1 MRKFGVFGIVL
12 FFLGLIVPIICL
24 VKQIQF
30 NQQCGGYLKQAA
42 DANSIELA
50 IERLDIALNY
60 IEAHDLTQGYTS
72 VLWKTED
79 ENVEYWYRNIKAC
92 RDELVE
98 NVDASPL
105 QKSNMLMKVRE
116 SLTDDGGEDGVKI
129 TVPPGISR
137 YPYNAM
143 YGILRTISWI
153 MICLGFCLFKLD

>member
-1 MRKFGVFGIVL
+1 MSKLGVVGIVL
-12 FFLGLIVPIICL
+12 FFLGLIVPVICL
-24 VKQIQF
+24 VRQIQF

-116 SLTDDGGEDGVKI
+116 SLTDDGGENGVKI

-137 YPYNAM
+137 YPYNAI

-153 MICLGFCLFKLD
+153 MIFLGISLFKVD

>member
-1 MRKFGVFGIVL
+1 MSKLGVVGIVL
-12 FFLGLIVPIICL
+12 FFLGLIVPVICL
-24 VKQIQF
+24 VRQIQF

-116 SLTDDGGEDGVKI
+116 SLTDDGGENGVKI

-137 YPYNAM
+137 YPYNAGF
-143 YGILRTISWI
+143 GILRIISWI
-153 MICLGFCLFKLD
+153 MIFLGISLFKID